1 MWPLP
6 KDPSRPP
13 LIAVMLEWRDGG
25 GEKEGGDKGQTIAR
39 NESDRKG
46 QERRT
51 ERQREKR

>member
-51 ERQREKR
+51 ERKREKR